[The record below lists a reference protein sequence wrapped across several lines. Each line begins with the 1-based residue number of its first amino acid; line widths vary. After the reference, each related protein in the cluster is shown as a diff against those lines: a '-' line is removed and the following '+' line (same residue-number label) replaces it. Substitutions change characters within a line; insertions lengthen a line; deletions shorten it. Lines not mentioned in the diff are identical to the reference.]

1 MIDDIS
7 NLLLSCQFR
16 TTERAV
22 KSVVKSKPGPG
33 IEVVDLPIP
42 KPSEGEALV
51 KVERVGICGSDLHI
65 YEWTPGYEFLSQY
78 FPLVLGHEFAG
89 EVMDVRTGPG
99 GLFRPGDKVT
109 SETGKMCG
117 RCLYCKQG
125 QGILCEERV
134 RHGRIGLERN
144 GAMAEYVV
152 APQESLHRVP
162 PGVGLEA
169 AAMAEPAAV
178 ALGAV
183 ERATLYP
190 GDMVVILGPG
200 PIGLLILQMCRALG
214 AGFTMVVGQ
223 ETDAH
228 RLKVATDLG
237 ADEVFIGDGKAL
249 VQKTRDLTEGRGA
262 AVVFEASGA
271 VSAAVSGLEMLRK
284 GGELILVGI
293 YGAAIP
299 MDGTHHLVR
308 QMKTVKGSYGGAS
321 LDWDRV
327 LSLMASRKLNLA
339 PMISDV
345 ILIDRAQEAFEIG
358 RRKDALKLF
367 LNPLE

>member
-1 MIDDIS
+1 M
-7 NLLLSCQFR
+7 
-16 TTERAV
+16 E
-22 KSVVKSKPGPG
+22 
-33 IEVVDLPIP
+33 LPIP

-65 YEWTPGYEFLSQY
+65 YEWTPGYEFLSPY

-89 EVMDVRTGPG
+89 EVVEVHGDRE

-117 RCLYCKQG
+117 RCFYCKQG

-152 APQESLHRVP
+152 VPLESLHHVP
-162 PGVGLEA
+162 PGVGLEE

-183 ERATLYP
+183 QRARLCP
-190 GDMVVILGPG
+190 GDMVVIFGPG

-214 AGFTMVVGQ
+214 AGSIMVVGQ
-223 ETDAH
+223 EADRH
-228 RLKVATDLG
+228 RLKVAVDLG
-237 ADEVFIGDGKAL
+237 ADEVFVGDSKAL
-249 VQKTRDLTEGRGA
+249 GLKSKDLTEGKGV

-271 VSAAVSGLEMLRK
+271 VSAAVSGLEILRK

-293 YGAAIP
+293 YREAIP

-308 QMKTVKGSYGGAS
+308 QMKTVRGSYGGAS

-327 LSLMASRKLNLA
+327 LTLMGSGRLNLGPYDFRSHSA
-339 PMISDV
+339 
-345 ILIDRAQEAFEIG
+345 
-358 RRKDALKLF
+358 
-367 LNPLE
+367 